1 MFGYSYHKDKGL
13 TMEEVDSY
21 YNLSLEKF
29 LKYKYADAY
38 GILDYFDEMC
48 EQWLYKTILKED
60 KLEVEQKVIEVLAIY
75 PGITFKELVERT
87 GSSEYEVEKC
97 LMTFSS
103 LQSYLLTLKQ
113 LGDIPLE
120 Q

>member
-1 MFGYSYHKDKGL
+1 M
-13 TMEEVDSY
+13 M
-21 YNLSLEKF
+21 
-29 LKYKYADAY
+29 
-38 GILDYFDEMC
+38 IFDEMC

-97 LMTFSS
+97 LMTFSN
-103 LQSYLLTLKQ
+103 LLILLTLKQ
-113 LGDIPLE
+113 LGDIPLDSRE
-120 Q
+120 IKNIDYLRWHILLHNIVVVERGQE